1 MKMALKSNQKNDVF
15 NLIEMSG
22 MDYHQIR
29 PIYLAIMEEI
39 KKEKEQKNILKL
51 EKLNDVA

>member
-1 MKMALKSNQKNDVF
+1 MPLDCIFLTYNCQTW
-15 NLIEMSG
+15 G
-22 MDYHQIR
+22 MGYHQIR

-39 KKEKEQKNILKL
+39 KKEKEQENILKL